1 MIMLTL
7 EQKNERAFNLVDYSE
22 TPSLQFE
29 LLEVFTCEP
38 DWRMKSLVG
47 YHLMRLCFDND
58 SFTPEAELDMENVL
72 MPLPGKYWKY
82 PACAMFPAC
91 QVDLLS
97 FAGYESKDSD
107 GYLINLCSFVEE
119 EPVIGYRHASE
130 VVLSGPCIVKGL
142 VPYEDEDL
150 QQRYPDWTFYKVDR
164 SLTDD
169 MTAVIASEFAHVHR
183 VEIAHLSLED
193 HSLHRIFDTN

>member
-1 MIMLTL
+1 MMTL
-7 EQKNERAFNLVDYSE
+7 EHKNERAFNLVDCSK
-22 TPSLQFE
+22 TLSLQF
-29 LLEVFTCEP
+29 LLLQVLEQEP
-38 DWRMKSLVG
+38 DWRVKSLVG
-47 YHLMRLCFDND
+47 YHLMRRYFDND
-58 SFTPEAELDMENVL
+58 SFTPEFELDMENVQ

-82 PACAMFPAC
+82 PACAMFPAS
-91 QVDLLS
+91 QVNLLS
-97 FAGYESKDSD
+97 FADYDAGNSD

-119 EPVIGYRHASE
+119 EPIIGYRHASE

-142 VPYEDEDL
+142 VPYEDDEL

>member
-7 EQKNERAFNLVDYSE
+7 EQKNERAFNLVDYSD
-22 TPSLQFE
+22 TPSLKFDLLQVFE
-29 LLEVFTCEP
+29 HET

-58 SFTPEAELDMENVL
+58 SFTPEVELDMENVR

-82 PACAMFPAC
+82 PKCAMFPAC
-91 QVDLLS
+91 QVTLNS
-97 FAGYESKDSD
+97 FAGYEDDGSD
-107 GYLINLCSFVEE
+107 GYLINLCSFVEK
-119 EPVIGYRHASE
+119 EPVIAYRHVSE
-130 VVLSGPCIVKGL
+130 VVLSGPSIVKGL
-142 VPYEDEDL
+142 VPYEDEEL
-150 QQRYPDWTFYKVDR
+150 QQRYPDWTFYKADW

-169 MTAVIASEFAHVHR
+169 MTAVIVSEFAHVHR

>member
-38 DWRMKSLVG
+38 DW
-47 YHLMRLCFDND
+47 
-58 SFTPEAELDMENVL
+58 
-72 MPLPGKYWKY
+72 
-82 PACAMFPAC
+82 
-91 QVDLLS
+91 
-97 FAGYESKDSD
+97 
-107 GYLINLCSFVEE
+107 
-119 EPVIGYRHASE
+119 
-130 VVLSGPCIVKGL
+130 
-142 VPYEDEDL
+142 
-150 QQRYPDWTFYKVDR
+150 TFYKMDR

>member
-1 MIMLTL
+1 MLTL

-38 DWRMKSLVG
+38 DWRMKSLMG
-47 YHLMRLCFDND
+47 YHLMRLYFDND
-58 SFTPEAELDMENVL
+58 SFTPEVELDMENVL
-72 MPLPGKYWKY
+72 
-82 PACAMFPAC
+82 
-91 QVDLLS
+91 
-97 FAGYESKDSD
+97 
-107 GYLINLCSFVEE
+107 
-119 EPVIGYRHASE
+119 
-130 VVLSGPCIVKGL
+130 
-142 VPYEDEDL
+142 YEDENL

-183 VEIAHLSLED
+183 VETAHLSLED
-193 HSLHRIFDTN
+193 QSLHRIFDTN

>member
-1 MIMLTL
+1 MMTL
-7 EQKNERAFNLVDYSE
+7 EQKNEKAFNMVDYSD

-29 LLEVFTCEP
+29 LLQVFEQEP

-47 YHLMRLCFDND
+47 YHLMRGYFDND
-58 SFTPEAELDMENVL
+58 MFFPEIVLDMENVL

-91 QVDLLS
+91 QVHTLS
-97 FAGYESKDSD
+97 FAGYEADHSD
-107 GYLINLCSFVEE
+107 GYLINLCSFLED
-119 EPVIGYRHASE
+119 EPVIAYRHACE
-130 VVLSGPCIVKGL
+130 VVLLGPKIIKGL
-142 VPYEDEDL
+142 VPYEDEGL
-150 QQRYPDWTFYKVDR
+150 KKRYPDWTFYKVDR

-169 MTAVIASEFAHVHR
+169 MTAMITSEFAHVHR

-193 HSLHRIFDTN
+193 HSLHRIFETN